1 MDEKLYDAN
10 HKRIGTRTKDAFGND
25 VIKDTN
31 GRVISRM
38 GEDILGNKVIRDS
51 SGRTVGVYGQ
61 DMLGNDVEKGLLP
74 CDMEILSRMVEDIS
88 YNNARR
94 YFKFY

>member
-51 SGRTVGVYGQ
+51 SGRTVGGAFFDSCGTPKKRSELTIASVA
-61 DMLGNDVEKGLLP
+61 V
-74 CDMEILSRMVEDIS
+74 
-88 YNNARR
+88 
-94 YFKFY
+94 